1 MECKFCST
9 ENSDNAVYCKN
20 CGKRLDGKIVCPSCG
35 KTTDAGAYCEMCGAR
50 IDGKVVCECGAI
62 VEGNY
67 CLQCGRPSPKIKFK
81 PADARQRAAAYA
93 AVDGDFVAL
102 WQKALKIVSASA
114 AMLGVLMAFIFV
126 FMIGVKA
133 DLKGKAP
140 SEISAL
146 FDLNLSEK
154 IWYYF
159 GDAYSEIQDSLLS
172 MTAYSGQYA
181 TSLYISA
188 VFGTIIASLTLIGVC
203 VGAVITTVSFV
214 KHFTE
219 KKEFNFKAAVFTIG
233 AYLAGSMAMLALEY
247 VKVAAKGYTSSGSAT
262 TINCKF
268 GAVFDGATAFGVW
281 FSVACILAA
290 YLCAVASDGKKNF
303 SAEVIVKRASV
314 LLGTAFTVVAVI
326 CTAKAAVTF
335 TLREGLNSFKMNMS
349 ADKIGILSA
358 MAIDPA
364 STTNNFEKEMQLYR
378 SGVISVV
385 VSALALI
392 VSPFVLSR
400 LFAIN
405 DGGGVASIMLSMLL
419 TVMVLCVM
427 ICHIYDVSVLKDAVK
442 ASVTPSG
449 GGSSSSLLSEGMKFG
464 VSGVIPALVFS
475 LLTVAISIVGYA
487 VKKK

>member
-50 IDGKVVCECGAI
+50 IDGKLVCECGAI

-93 AVDGDFVAL
+93 ATDGSYVAP
-102 WQKALKIVSASA
+102 WQKIVKIVSSSS

-172 MTAYSGQYA
+172 MTEYSGQYA
-181 TSLYISA
+181 TSLYINA

-233 AYLAGSMAMLALEY
+233 TYLAGSMAMLALEY

-268 GAVFDGATAFGVW
+268 GTVFDGATAFGV
-281 FSVACILAA
+281 
-290 YLCAVASDGKKNF
+290 
-303 SAEVIVKRASV
+303 
-314 LLGTAFTVVAVI
+314 
-326 CTAKAAVTF
+326 
-335 TLREGLNSFKMNMS
+335 
-349 ADKIGILSA
+349 
-358 MAIDPA
+358 
-364 STTNNFEKEMQLYR
+364 
-378 SGVISVV
+378 
-385 VSALALI
+385 
-392 VSPFVLSR
+392 
-400 LFAIN
+400 
-405 DGGGVASIMLSMLL
+405 
-419 TVMVLCVM
+419 
-427 ICHIYDVSVLKDAVK
+427 
-442 ASVTPSG
+442 
-449 GGSSSSLLSEGMKFG
+449 
-464 VSGVIPALVFS
+464 
-475 LLTVAISIVGYA
+475 
-487 VKKK
+487 

>member
-1 MECKFCST
+1 M
-9 ENSDNAVYCKN
+9 
-20 CGKRLDGKIVCPSCG
+20 P
-35 KTTDAGAYCEMCGAR
+35 
-50 IDGKVVCECGAI
+50 
-62 VEGNY
+62 
-67 CLQCGRPSPKIKFK
+67 
-81 PADARQRAAAYA
+81 
-93 AVDGDFVAL
+93 
-102 WQKALKIVSASA
+102 
-114 AMLGVLMAFIFV
+114 
-126 FMIGVKA
+126 
-133 DLKGKAP
+133 
-140 SEISAL
+140 
-146 FDLNLSEK
+146 
-154 IWYYF
+154 
-159 GDAYSEIQDSLLS
+159 
-172 MTAYSGQYA
+172 AYSGQYA

-303 SAEVIVKRASV
+303 SVEIIVKKACV
-314 LLGTAFTVVAVI
+314 LVGSAFAVVAVV

-364 STTNNFEKEMQLYR
+364 STTDTFERQMQLYR
-378 SGVISVV
+378 SGLISVII
-385 VSALALI
+385 SSLAFI
-392 VSPFVLSR
+392 VAPFVISR

-405 DGGGVASIMLSMLL
+405 EGGGVASIILSVFLAV
-419 TVMVLCVM
+419 TVLIVM
-427 ICHIYDVSVLKDAVK
+427 ICHIYDVSVLKDVAMQTDMQV
-442 ASVTPSG
+442 G
-449 GGSSSSLLSEGMKFG
+449 GSSSSSSLLSEGMKFG